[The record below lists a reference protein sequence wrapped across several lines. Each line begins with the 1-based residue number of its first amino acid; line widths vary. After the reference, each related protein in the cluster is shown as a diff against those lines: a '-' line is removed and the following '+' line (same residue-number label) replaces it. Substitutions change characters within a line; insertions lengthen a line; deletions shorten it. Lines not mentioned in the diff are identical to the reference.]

1 MRRLQ
6 KILDYF
12 YILEIY
18 FKLLI
23 FLRTLSNLTFKTK
36 NKNKKLIIS
45 LTSFPKRFKTLNLT
59 LITLINQSVMPY
71 KVVLWIYKKD
81 YKYLPKNILN
91 LQNKVFLIKKLDKD
105 IKSYKKLIPA
115 ILNFPKKFIL
125 TADDDV
131 YYPYKWS
138 EKIFNSY
145 DSSKKEI
152 IGHRGHLINFNKYHK
167 IQPYQKWKHNI
178 KYKFSNKNIFLTG
191 VGGILYPPNSFHK
204 DYNKDKIY
212 TKICDNADDIWF
224 HFMARLKNYKFKV
237 LNYYNFFYSWK
248 SARSSQISIKLVN
261 DGLNDI
267 SLSNMVKKYKFK

>member
-237 LNYYNFFYSWK
+237 LNHYNFFYPWK
-248 SARSSQISIKLVN
+248 GTRSSQISTKLVN
-261 DGLNDI
+261 DGLNDM
-267 SLSNMVKKYKFK
+267 SLSKMIKKYKFK

>member
-1 MRRLQ
+1 MHRLLL
-6 KILDYF
+6 ILDYF
-12 YILEIY
+12 NILEIY
-18 FKLLI
+18 FKLLV
-23 FLRTLSNLTFKTK
+23 FLRVLSRLTFKTK

-59 LITLINQSVMPY
+59 LITLITQSVMPY

-81 YKYLPKNILN
+81 YKYLPRNILN

-105 IKSYKKLIPA
+105 TKSYKKLIPA

-138 EKIFNSY
+138 EKIFDSY
-145 DSSKKEI
+145 TSSKKEI
-152 IGHRGHLINFNKYHK
+152 IGHRGHFITFNKYHK
-167 IQPYQKWKHNI
+167 MKPYQKWKYNI
-178 KYKFSNKNIFLTG
+178 KYEFSNKNIFLTG